1 MQAPPVEGARMVAA
15 KVGRNQACPCGS
27 GRKFK
32 QCCEARQERMNLA
45 MWIAAAGVLGVIVA
59 GIVLG
64 FQTFTTEPSTV
75 GPGVWSEEHG
85 HYH

>member
-1 MQAPPVEGARMVAA
+1 MGA
-15 KVGRNQACPCGS
+15 KVGRNHPCPCGS

-32 QCCEARQERMNLA
+32 HCCEAKRERMSLS
-45 MWIAAAGVLGVIVA
+45 MILTLAAGAGIIIA

-64 FQTFTTEPSTV
+64 VSSFNADP
-75 GPGVWSEEHG
+75 GPATGQVWSEEHG